1 MHKISQ
7 SSHAMYRHL
16 SSCGVRMELE
26 TLKSNWEVVFGFCQ
40 TKCVCVLVGRLA
52 FHIFQHSRSIFN
64 HFAVSSQKDMF
75 IPWSLGS
82 PNNYRWCC
90 QEGGIQV
97 CFSFATQ
104 DLQRISTKYA
114 TS

>member
-1 MHKISQ
+1 
-7 SSHAMYRHL
+7 MYRHL

-40 TKCVCVLVGRLA
+40 TKCVCVCWLGDWL
-52 FHIFQHSRSIFN
+52 FTYFN
-64 HFAVSSQKDMF
+64 THVPYLISFAVSSQKDMF